1 MSYSNSSSYCNPNA
15 RNCRYDCCSRSG
27 SCPSRAS
34 NCYYYYGES
43 EMGLSAGAIA
53 GIAIGGIVFLFIMIY
68 IIYCQCR
75 ARKLNMTLD

>member
-1 MSYSNSSSYCNPNA
+1 
-15 RNCRYDCCSRSG
+15 
-27 SCPSRAS
+27 
-34 NCYYYYGES
+34 
-43 EMGLSAGAIA
+43 MGLSAGAIA